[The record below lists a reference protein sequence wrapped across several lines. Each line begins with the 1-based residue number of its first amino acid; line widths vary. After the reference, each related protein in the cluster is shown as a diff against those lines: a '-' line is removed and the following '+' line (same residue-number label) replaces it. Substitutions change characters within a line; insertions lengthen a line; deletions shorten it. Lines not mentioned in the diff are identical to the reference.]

1 MSRGV
6 GMTEVEYKRALK
18 DLVITVVAGGG
29 LIYLFFIL
37 GFIFDIH

>member
-1 MSRGV
+1 
-6 GMTEVEYKRALK
+6 MTEDEYKRAKK
-18 DLVITVVAGGG
+18 DIVITIVAGGG